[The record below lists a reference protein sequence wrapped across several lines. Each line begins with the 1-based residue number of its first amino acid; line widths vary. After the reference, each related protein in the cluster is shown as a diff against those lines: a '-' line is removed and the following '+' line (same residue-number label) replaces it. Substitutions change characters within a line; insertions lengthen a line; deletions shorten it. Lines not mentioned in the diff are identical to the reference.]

1 MNNDDTREFAHEP
14 EVRLDDS
21 TKTDLHQ
28 TMTADIEQAAGI
40 GRQPL
45 VDNYKALI
53 QERAIYYP
61 VAYTFENELGRGRQG
76 SVFVGLRQ
84 GARGCLTRHAIKVFD
99 PGIYSNAKKYWTDM
113 GRVASQVST
122 LHRLR
127 SPNLVAMDSYDE
139 VNGIGYVQMEVINGL
154 DLRQVLRGTYH
165 QGVKSLCTD
174 SEWREI
180 TTGIFRPLDTGGH
193 AIQPG
198 IAIYIMR
205 MILKGLETLHE
216 AGFIHSDIKPANV
229 MIDRFGY
236 VKLIDYG
243 RAARP
248 REKSTILFGSPL
260 YMAPE
265 VHRRDQISER
275 ADLYSTGMVGLE
287 LMAGRPV
294 VDHGDFSEPELLK
307 MKEVLPTQIESFLPP
322 SVRENA
328 YLVGVMRRMLDP
340 QPLSR
345 HEDAVSAESG
355 SHGLRTVHTQLTKI
369 GQDADYTRLMGL
381 YMAKAILVREASFV

>member
-1 MNNDDTREFAHEP
+1 MDN
-14 EVRLDDS
+14 S
-21 TKTDLHQ
+21 
-28 TMTADIEQAAGI
+28 TMTGLDQTGSTGAESVTGI

-45 VDNYKALI
+45 IDNYMSLI

-61 VAYTFENELGRGRQG
+61 VAYTFERELGRGRQG

-84 GARGCLTRHAIKVFD
+84 GARGCVTRHAIKVFD

-113 GRVASQVST
+113 GRIASQVST

-127 SPNLVAMDSYDE
+127 SPNLVAMESYDE

-154 DLRQVLRGTYH
+154 DLRQVLRGVYH
-165 QGVKSLCTD
+165 QGVKALCTED
-174 SEWREI
+174 EWRDI
-180 TTGIFRPLDTGGH
+180 HKGIFRSSEQGGL

-198 IAIYIMR
+198 VAIYIMR
-205 MILKGLETLHE
+205 MVLKGLETLHE
-216 AGFIHSDIKPANV
+216 AGFIHSDVKPSNV
-229 MIDRFGY
+229 MVDRFGY

-248 REKSTILFGSPL
+248 RERSTILFGSPL

-265 VHRRDQISER
+265 VHRRDPISER

-294 VDHGDFSEPELLK
+294 VDPTDLQEADLLSI
-307 MKEVLPTQIESFLPP
+307 KESLPGQVETFLPP

-328 YLVGVMRRMLDP
+328 YLVEVMRRMLDP
-340 QPLSR
+340 DPANR
-345 HEDAVSAESG
+345 HEDAVAAESG
-355 SHGLRTVHTQLTKI
+355 DQGLRTVHTQLTKI
-369 GQDADYTRLMGL
+369 GQDADYARLMGF
-381 YMAKAILVREASFV
+381 YMAKAVAVREAALV